1 MGDHFD
7 NLRAEAVAEL
17 RERWPGA
24 AIDHLCSTQ
33 VMARGLPGYTVRL
46 CFGLTGRDR
55 FRCWLTTEAP
65 ARLAIGR
72 GRTSREAICEA
83 MSKEADT

>member
-24 AIDHLCSTQ
+24 AIDHLYSTQ
-33 VMARGLPGYTVRL
+33 VMARGMPGYDVRL

-65 ARLAIGR
+65 TRLAIGR
-72 GRTSREAICEA
+72 GLTPREAICEA